1 MFRTC
6 AGILT
11 AAGFFTAA
19 LPEAEAGLTGFISL
33 DGGTPVSLGSQIGVN
48 PSFSFFNNLGGV
60 SLFGGAA
67 SNAPGAASNAT
78 LFDAAVFIANN
89 TAAQH
94 TLHFIFQEDDFSSPT
109 GLVLATSIGSA
120 ASTTG
125 GVTMDA
131 FSSIVAGT
139 PIITGGLPVAITPGF
154 PYSNSTSS
162 ASPIAIPAGAFAMSQ
177 DFTMTLLANAS
188 VNFSNSL
195 AATPFPAVGP
205 VPEPGTI
212 IYGVAMVS
220 IGLSQLIR
228 RRRIRSIVG

>member
-11 AAGFFTAA
+11 AAGIFTAA
-19 LPEAEAGLTGFISL
+19 LPKAEAVLTGFITL

-60 SLFGGAA
+60 SLFGGVA
-67 SNAPGAASNAT
+67 SNAPGTASNAT

-94 TLHFIFQEDDFSSPT
+94 SLHFIFQEDAFFSPT
-109 GLVLATSIGSA
+109 GLVLATSNGSA

-125 GVTMDA
+125 GVSMDA

-139 PIITGGLPVAITPGF
+139 PIVTGGLPFAITPGF
-154 PYSNSTSS
+154 PYSNSTCS
-162 ASPIAIPAGAFAMSQ
+162 ASPISIPAGAFAISQ
-177 DFTMTLLANAS
+177 DFTMTLLAGAS

-195 AATPFPAVGP
+195 GVTPFPVFAP
-205 VPEPGTI
+205 VPEPGTV
-212 IYGVAMVS
+212 IYGVALIS

-228 RRRIRSIVG
+228 RRRIRLVA